1 MYIYLCVYIYIYI
14 LIYHYVLYIYQK
26 TISKYNLYYRQE
38 DKIKMER
45 TYRIMLTRLHF
56 LQKRSSPQVSSL
68 KKEILNQ
75 EISYYML
82 YRRFLCKEQNPQIVE
97 AKLLDIVDRMSISSG
112 RYELK
117 NCGEIID
124 RSKRN
129 KVIESSLPAWK
140 YSKSPVIFHPIK
152 ANEKSIVFMIRDIC
166 TKLHILLKIEK
177 LKKRY
182 NGCSYYS

>member
-1 MYIYLCVYIYIYI
+1 
-14 LIYHYVLYIYQK
+14 
-26 TISKYNLYYRQE
+26 
-38 DKIKMER
+38 
-45 TYRIMLTRLHF
+45 MLTRLHF

-68 KKEILNQ
+68 KKEILHQ

-117 NCGEIID
+117 SCGEIID
-124 RSKRN
+124 RKSN
-129 KVIESSLPAWK
+129 EVIKSPLPAWK

-166 TKLHILLKIEK
+166 TKLHILMKIEK
-177 LKKRY
+177 LKKY